1 MVPLRAS
8 RHQQF
13 GHSVA
18 SECPEACV
26 CLSCRLEGR
35 AMSDAERPPTPS
47 TGASSVTPKPPY
59 AREDADV
66 DERSE
71 RNPDVLS
78 EGETAELEARK
89 REHGRPY
96 EAKTSR

>member
-1 MVPLRAS
+1 
-8 RHQQF
+8 
-13 GHSVA
+13 
-18 SECPEACV
+18 
-26 CLSCRLEGR
+26 
-35 AMSDAERPPTPS
+35 
-47 TGASSVTPKPPY
+47 VTPKPPY